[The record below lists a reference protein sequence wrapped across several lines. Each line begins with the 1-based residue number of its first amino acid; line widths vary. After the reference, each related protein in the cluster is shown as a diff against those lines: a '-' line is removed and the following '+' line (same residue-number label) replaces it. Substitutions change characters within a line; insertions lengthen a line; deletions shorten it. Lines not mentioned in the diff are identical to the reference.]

1 MKKFTS
7 VLKSLSKG
15 KIEGSSLPTV
25 LLLLVSGA
33 SIIVA
38 MPLLLVWG
46 LQLIGLPVEI
56 SLSSWLG
63 AVLVFFFI
71 KLASANNDNSQK
83 NNKSQDNEN
92 NISL

>member
-7 VLKSLSKG
+7 ILKSLSMG
-15 KIEGSSLPTV
+15 KVENNSLPTV

-33 SIIVA
+33 SVIVA

-46 LQLIGLPVEI
+46 LQLIGLPVTI

-71 KLASANNDNSQK
+71 KLASANTNNDNQSQ
-83 NNKSQDNEN
+83 NDKSQE
-92 NISL
+92 

>member
-7 VLKSLSKG
+7 ILKSLSMG
-15 KIEGSSLPTV
+15 KVESSSLPTV

-33 SIIVA
+33 AVIVT

-46 LQLIGLPVEI
+46 LQLIGLPVTI

-71 KLASANNDNSQK
+71 KLASANTNNDNQSQ
-83 NNKSQDNEN
+83 NDKSQE
-92 NISL
+92 

>member
-7 VLKSLSKG
+7 ILKSLSMG
-15 KIEGSSLPTV
+15 KVESSSLPTV
-25 LLLLVSGA
+25 LLLLISGA
-33 SIIVA
+33 AVIVT

-46 LQLIGLPVEI
+46 LQLIGLPVTI

-71 KLASANNDNSQK
+71 KLASANTNNDNRSQ
-83 NNKSQDNEN
+83 NDKSQE
-92 NISL
+92 

>member
-7 VLKSLSKG
+7 ILKSLSMG
-15 KIEGSSLPTV
+15 KVESSSLPTV

-33 SIIVA
+33 AVIVT

-46 LQLIGLPVEI
+46 LQLIGLHVTI

-71 KLASANNDNSQK
+71 KLASANTNNDNQSQ
-83 NNKSQDNEN
+83 NDKSQE
-92 NISL
+92 

>member
-7 VLKSLSKG
+7 ILKSLSMG
-15 KIEGSSLPTV
+15 KVESSSLPTV

-33 SIIVA
+33 AVIVT

-46 LQLIGLPVEI
+46 LQLIGLPVTI

-71 KLASANNDNSQK
+71 KLASTNTNNDNQSQ
-83 NNKSQDNEN
+83 NDKSQE
-92 NISL
+92 

>member
-7 VLKSLSKG
+7 ILKSLSMG
-15 KIEGSSLPTV
+15 KIESSSLPTV

-33 SIIVA
+33 AVIVT

-46 LQLIGLPVEI
+46 LQLIGLPVTI

-71 KLASANNDNSQK
+71 KLASANTNNDNRSQ
-83 NNKSQDNEN
+83 NDKSQE
-92 NISL
+92 

>member
-7 VLKSLSKG
+7 ILKSLSMG
-15 KIEGSSLPTV
+15 KVENSSLPTV

-33 SIIVA
+33 SVIVA

-46 LQLIGLPVEI
+46 LQLIGLPVTI

-71 KLASANNDNSQK
+71 KLAASGNANTNNNESQI
-83 NNKSQDNEN
+83 NNPE
-92 NISL
+92 

>member
-1 MKKFTS
+1 M
-7 VLKSLSKG
+7 G
-15 KIEGSSLPTV
+15 KVESSSLPTV

-33 SIIVA
+33 AVIVT

-46 LQLIGLPVEI
+46 LQLIGLPVTI

-71 KLASANNDNSQK
+71 KLASANTNNDNRSQ
-83 NNKSQDNEN
+83 NDKSQE
-92 NISL
+92 

>member
-1 MKKFTS
+1 MKKFIS
-7 VLKSLSKG
+7 ILKSLSMG
-15 KIEGSSLPTV
+15 KVEGSSLPTV

-33 SIIVA
+33 AVIVT

-46 LQLIGLPVEI
+46 LQLIGLPVTI

-71 KLASANNDNSQK
+71 KLASANTNNDNQSQNDK
-83 NNKSQDNEN
+83 FPE
-92 NISL
+92 